1 MEVIIKN
8 NYSEVSELAAQYL
21 INAIKFKDNAV
32 IGLPTGETPLG
43 IYGIVVDEFNKG
55 SISFK
60 NVRTFNLDEYI
71 GLGKTNKNSYYYFMN
86 KHLFSQVDINQ
97 ENINIPYGMTNDIK
111 QECISYEKKLK
122 EVNYM
127 DILFLGIGKNG
138 HIGFNEPADYFE
150 PCTHQVKLKENTI
163 AANSRFFDNIEDVP
177 RSAITM
183 GIKTIF
189 SAKKIVLIA
198 SGVSKSEVIAK
209 SVSGK
214 ITAQTPA
221 SILQLHSNT
230 TIIVDKD
237 AAKEID
243 CIPDL

>member
-1 MEVIIKN
+1 
-8 NYSEVSELAAQYL
+8 
-21 INAIKFKDNAV
+21 
-32 IGLPTGETPLG
+32 
-43 IYGIVVDEFNKG
+43 
-55 SISFK
+55 
-60 NVRTFNLDEYI
+60 
-71 GLGKTNKNSYYYFMN
+71 
-86 KHLFSQVDINQ
+86 
-97 ENINIPYGMTNDIK
+97 MTNDIK